1 MLWFVGLGISGTQSI
16 PIEVVKII
24 QKADFVYLEA
34 FTSPISKQ
42 HEDEI
47 KNMVNGSFK
56 IAKRWLVEDGQ
67 EILKTSKSS
76 TVVLLSYG
84 DPYVATTHIELRT
97 RAKLENIETNTIH
110 SASAITSMIGEAG
123 LQLYKVGR
131 VVTIM
136 NEKKSTITPYT
147 TIFKNLT
154 QGLHSV
160 LLLEYNHDKNYFLD
174 PKDAISNLLDVE
186 KEQKRNVLNND
197 TFAIIA
203 SRIGFETQK
212 IISGKFS
219 NLLKVDFG
227 EPPHSIIITGKLHFT
242 ESDAI
247 NVLTECLD
255 KPSDNS
261 TRIKSTSVQ
270 MIEKYVPMVRKALEE
285 IRPLYNDSKEFQE
298 VFENAELY
306 INDAENF
313 LKQGKDENAVLSI
326 GYADG
331 VPRNLSGKINVIYK
345 NTLYPQVGSITMDQM
360 MVDITGSNEIKVG
373 STMVLLGSDGDKI
386 ISPLEWARKSNT
398 IPWEILCSFK
408 NRLPRVQVD

>member
-1 MLWFVGLGISGTQSI
+1 MLWFVGLGVSGEESI
-16 PIEVVKII
+16 PVEVVKVI
-24 QKADFVYLEA
+24 QKADTVYLES
-34 FTSPISKQ
+34 FTSPIYKQ
-42 HEDEI
+42 HEE
-47 KNMVNGSFK
+47 KLKSLTGGNFK

-67 EILKTSKSS
+67 EILRAAKNS

-84 DPYVATTHIELRT
+84 DPYIATTHIELRT
-97 RAKLENIETNTIH
+97 RAKLENIETKTAH

-123 LQLYKVGR
+123 LQFYKVGR

-147 TIFKNLT
+147 TIFKNLA

-160 LLLEYNHDKNYFLD
+160 ILLEYNHDENYFLD

-212 IISGKFS
+212 IISGKFT
-219 NLLKVDFG
+219 NLLKTNFG

-247 NVLTECLD
+247 SVLTECLD
-255 KPSDNS
+255 KPLDNS
-261 TRIKSTSVQ
+261 SRIKSVSIQ
-270 MIEKYVPMVRKALEE
+270 MIEKYVPLVREALEE
-285 IRPLYNDSKEFQE
+285 IKPFYNDSKEFCEILQ
-298 VFENAELY
+298 NAELY
-306 INDAENF
+306 INDAEDF

-331 VPRNLSGKINVIYK
+331 L
-345 NTLYPQVGSITMDQM
+345 
-360 MVDITGSNEIKVG
+360 VDALRMAKGIDPK
-373 STMVLLGSDGDKI
+373 M
-386 ISPLEWARKSNT
+386 
-398 IPWEILCSFK
+398 
-408 NRLPRVQVD
+408 

>member
-24 QKADFVYLEA
+24 QEADFVYLEA

-76 TVVLLSYG
+76 TAVLLSYG

-110 SASAITSMIGEAG
+110 SASAITSMVGEAG
-123 LQLYKVGR
+123 LQFYKVGR
-131 VVTIM
+131 MVTIM
-136 NEKKSTITPYT
+136 NEKKSIITPYT
-147 TIFKNLT
+147 AIFKNLT
-154 QGLHSV
+154 QGLHSII
-160 LLLEYNHDKNYFLD
+160 LLEYNHDENYFLD
-174 PKDAISNLLDVE
+174 PKNAISNLLDVE

-203 SRIGFETQK
+203 SRIGFEAQK

-261 TRIKSTSVQ
+261 TRIKSISVQ
-270 MIEKYVPMVRKALEE
+270 MIERYVPMVRKALEE

-306 INDAENF
+306 IDDAENF

-331 VPRNLSGKINVIYK
+331 LVDALRIAKGIDPKI
-345 NTLYPQVGSITMDQM
+345 
-360 MVDITGSNEIKVG
+360 
-373 STMVLLGSDGDKI
+373 
-386 ISPLEWARKSNT
+386 
-398 IPWEILCSFK
+398 
-408 NRLPRVQVD
+408 

>member
-1 MLWFVGLGISGTQSI
+1 MLWFVGLGISGTKSI
-16 PIEVVKII
+16 SIEVEKMI
-24 QKADFVYLEA
+24 QEADFVYLEA
-34 FTSPISKQ
+34 FTSPISQ
-42 HEDEI
+42 THEEEI
-47 KNMVNGSFK
+47 KKIVNGNFK

-67 EILKTSKSS
+67 EILKAAKNS
-76 TVVLLSYG
+76 TVILLSYG

-110 SASAITSMIGEAG
+110 SASAVTSMIGEAG
-123 LQLYKVGR
+123 LQFYKVGR

-147 TIFKNLT
+147 NIFKNLT
-154 QGLHSV
+154 QGLHSII
-160 LLLEYNHDKNYFLD
+160 LLEYNHDKKYFLD
-174 PKDAISNLLDVE
+174 PKNAILDLLDIE
-186 KEQKRNVLNND
+186 KEQKRTVLSDD

-219 NLLKVDFG
+219 NLLKADFG
-227 EPPHSIIITGKLHFT
+227 EPPHSIIIPGKLHFT

-261 TRIKSTSVQ
+261 ARIKSISVQ
-270 MIEKYVPMVRKALEE
+270 MIERYVPMVRKALEQ
-285 IRPLYNDSKEFQE
+285 IKPLYGESKEFQE

-306 INDAENF
+306 IDDAENF
-313 LKQGKDENAVLSI
+313 LKQGKDEIAVLSI

-331 VPRNLSGKINVIYK
+331 LVDALRMAKGREPKI
-345 NTLYPQVGSITMDQM
+345 
-360 MVDITGSNEIKVG
+360 
-373 STMVLLGSDGDKI
+373 
-386 ISPLEWARKSNT
+386 
-398 IPWEILCSFK
+398 
-408 NRLPRVQVD
+408 

>member
-24 QKADFVYLEA
+24 QEADFVYLEA

-76 TVVLLSYG
+76 TAVLLSYG

-110 SASAITSMIGEAG
+110 SASAITSMVGEAG
-123 LQLYKVGR
+123 LQFYKVGR
-131 VVTIM
+131 MVTIM

-147 TIFKNLT
+147 AIFKNLT
-154 QGLHSV
+154 QGLHSII
-160 LLLEYNHDKNYFLD
+160 LLEYNHDENYFLD

-255 KPSDNS
+255 KSSDNS
-261 TRIKSTSVQ
+261 SRIKSISVQ

-285 IRPLYNDSKEFQE
+285 IRPMYNDSKEFQE
-298 VFENAELY
+298 IFENAKLY
-306 INDAENF
+306 IDDAENF

-331 VPRNLSGKINVIYK
+331 L
-345 NTLYPQVGSITMDQM
+345 
-360 MVDITGSNEIKVG
+360 VDALRMAKGIDPK
-373 STMVLLGSDGDKI
+373 M
-386 ISPLEWARKSNT
+386 
-398 IPWEILCSFK
+398 
-408 NRLPRVQVD
+408 

>member
-1 MLWFVGLGISGTQSI
+1 MLWFVGLGISGTRSI

-24 QKADFVYLEA
+24 QEADFVYLEA

-76 TVVLLSYG
+76 TAVLLSYG

-97 RAKLENIETNTIH
+97 RAKLENIETDTIH
-110 SASAITSMIGEAG
+110 SASAITSMVGEAG
-123 LQLYKVGR
+123 LQFYKVGR
-131 VVTIM
+131 MVTIM

-147 TIFKNLT
+147 AIFKNLT
-154 QGLHSV
+154 QGLHSII
-160 LLLEYNHDKNYFLD
+160 LLEYNHDENYFLD

-203 SRIGFETQK
+203 SRIGFKTQK

-331 VPRNLSGKINVIYK
+331 LVDALRIAKGIDPKI
-345 NTLYPQVGSITMDQM
+345 
-360 MVDITGSNEIKVG
+360 
-373 STMVLLGSDGDKI
+373 
-386 ISPLEWARKSNT
+386 
-398 IPWEILCSFK
+398 
-408 NRLPRVQVD
+408 

>member
-24 QKADFVYLEA
+24 QKADFVYLES
-34 FTSPISKQ
+34 FTSPIYKQ
-42 HEDEI
+42 QEEEI

-67 EILKTSKSS
+67 EILKASKSS

-97 RAKLENIETNTIH
+97 RAKLEKIETNTIH

-123 LQLYKVGR
+123 LQFYKVGR
-131 VVTIM
+131 IVTIM
-136 NEKKSTITPYT
+136 NEKKSIITPYT
-147 TIFKNLT
+147 AIFKNLI

-160 LLLEYNHDKNYFLD
+160 ILLEYNQDENYFLD
-174 PKDAISNLLDVE
+174 PKDAISSLMDVE
-186 KEQKRNVLNND
+186 KEQKRNVVNND
-197 TFAIIA
+197 TFAIVA

-212 IISGKFS
+212 ITSGKFS

-261 TRIKSTSVQ
+261 SRIKSTSIQ
-270 MIEKYVPMVRKALEE
+270 MIEKYVPMVRVALEE
-285 IRPLYNDSKEFQE
+285 VKPFYNNAKEFQE
-298 VFENAELY
+298 ILQNAELY

-331 VPRNLSGKINVIYK
+331 L
-345 NTLYPQVGSITMDQM
+345 
-360 MVDITGSNEIKVG
+360 VDALRMAKGIDPK
-373 STMVLLGSDGDKI
+373 M
-386 ISPLEWARKSNT
+386 
-398 IPWEILCSFK
+398 
-408 NRLPRVQVD
+408 

>member
-24 QKADFVYLEA
+24 QEADFVYLEA

-110 SASAITSMIGEAG
+110 SASAITSMVGEAG
-123 LQLYKVGR
+123 LQFYKVGR
-131 VVTIM
+131 MVTIM

-147 TIFKNLT
+147 AIFKNLT
-154 QGLHSV
+154 QGLHSII
-160 LLLEYNHDKNYFLD
+160 LLEYNHDENYFLD

-219 NLLKVDFG
+219 NLLKIDFG

-247 NVLTECLD
+247 RVLTECLD
-255 KPSDNS
+255 KPLDNS
-261 TRIKSTSVQ
+261 NEIKSISIQ
-270 MIEKYVPMVRKALEE
+270 MIEKYVPMVREALEE
-285 IRPLYNDSKEFQE
+285 IKPFYNNVKEYQE
-298 VFENAELY
+298 ILQNAELY
-306 INDAENF
+306 VNDAENF
-313 LKQGKDENAVLSI
+313 LKQGKDENAILSI

-331 VPRNLSGKINVIYK
+331 L
-345 NTLYPQVGSITMDQM
+345 
-360 MVDITGSNEIKVG
+360 VDALRIAKGIGPK
-373 STMVLLGSDGDKI
+373 M
-386 ISPLEWARKSNT
+386 
-398 IPWEILCSFK
+398 
-408 NRLPRVQVD
+408 

>member
-24 QKADFVYLEA
+24 QEADFVYLEA

-76 TVVLLSYG
+76 TAVLLSYG

-97 RAKLENIETNTIH
+97 RAKLENIETDTIH
-110 SASAITSMIGEAG
+110 SASAITSMVGEAG
-123 LQLYKVGR
+123 LQFYKVGR
-131 VVTIM
+131 MVTIM

-147 TIFKNLT
+147 AIFKNLT
-154 QGLHSV
+154 QGLHSII
-160 LLLEYNHDKNYFLD
+160 LLEYNHDENYFLD

-203 SRIGFETQK
+203 SRIGFKTQK

-285 IRPLYNDSKEFQE
+285 IRPLYNDTKEFQE

-331 VPRNLSGKINVIYK
+331 LVDALRIAKGIDPKI
-345 NTLYPQVGSITMDQM
+345 
-360 MVDITGSNEIKVG
+360 
-373 STMVLLGSDGDKI
+373 
-386 ISPLEWARKSNT
+386 
-398 IPWEILCSFK
+398 
-408 NRLPRVQVD
+408 

>member
-1 MLWFVGLGISGTQSI
+1 MLWFVGLGISGTRSI

-24 QKADFVYLEA
+24 QEADFVYLEA

-76 TVVLLSYG
+76 TAVLLSYG

-110 SASAITSMIGEAG
+110 SASAITSMVGEAG
-123 LQLYKVGR
+123 LQFYKVGR
-131 VVTIM
+131 MVTIM

-147 TIFKNLT
+147 AIFKNLT
-154 QGLHSV
+154 QGLHSII
-160 LLLEYNHDKNYFLD
+160 LLEYNHDENYFLD

-285 IRPLYNDSKEFQE
+285 IRPLYNDTKEFQE
-298 VFENAELY
+298 VFENAKLY
-306 INDAENF
+306 IDDAENF

-331 VPRNLSGKINVIYK
+331 L
-345 NTLYPQVGSITMDQM
+345 
-360 MVDITGSNEIKVG
+360 VDALRIAKGIDPK
-373 STMVLLGSDGDKI
+373 M
-386 ISPLEWARKSNT
+386 
-398 IPWEILCSFK
+398 
-408 NRLPRVQVD
+408 

>member
-1 MLWFVGLGISGTQSI
+1 MLWFVGLGISGTRSI

-24 QKADFVYLEA
+24 QEADFVYLEA

-110 SASAITSMIGEAG
+110 SASAITSMTGEAG
-123 LQLYKVGR
+123 LQFYKVGR
-131 VVTIM
+131 MVTIM

-147 TIFKNLT
+147 AIFKNLT
-154 QGLHSV
+154 QGLHSII
-160 LLLEYNHDKNYFLD
+160 LLEYNHDENYFLD

-247 NVLTECLD
+247 NVLTECID
-255 KPSDNS
+255 KSSDNS
-261 TRIKSTSVQ
+261 DGIKSISVQ
-270 MIEKYVPMVRKALEE
+270 MIERYVPMVRKALEE
-285 IRPLYNDSKEFQE
+285 IRQLYNNSEEFQE

-331 VPRNLSGKINVIYK
+331 L
-345 NTLYPQVGSITMDQM
+345 
-360 MVDITGSNEIKVG
+360 VDALRMAKGIDPK
-373 STMVLLGSDGDKI
+373 M
-386 ISPLEWARKSNT
+386 
-398 IPWEILCSFK
+398 
-408 NRLPRVQVD
+408 

>member
-1 MLWFVGLGISGTQSI
+1 MLWFVGLGISGTRSI

-24 QKADFVYLEA
+24 QEADFVYLEA

-76 TVVLLSYG
+76 TAVLLSYG

-110 SASAITSMIGEAG
+110 SASAITSMVGEAG
-123 LQLYKVGR
+123 LQFYKVGR
-131 VVTIM
+131 MVTIM

-147 TIFKNLT
+147 AIFKNLT
-154 QGLHSV
+154 QGLHSII
-160 LLLEYNHDKNYFLD
+160 LLEYNHDENYFLD

-270 MIEKYVPMVRKALEE
+270 MIERYVPMVRKALEE

-331 VPRNLSGKINVIYK
+331 LVDALRIANGIDPKI
-345 NTLYPQVGSITMDQM
+345 
-360 MVDITGSNEIKVG
+360 
-373 STMVLLGSDGDKI
+373 
-386 ISPLEWARKSNT
+386 
-398 IPWEILCSFK
+398 
-408 NRLPRVQVD
+408 

>member
-24 QKADFVYLEA
+24 QKADFVYLES
-34 FTSPISKQ
+34 FTSPIYKQ
-42 HEDEI
+42 QEEEI

-67 EILKTSKSS
+67 EILKASKSS

-97 RAKLENIETNTIH
+97 RAKLEKIETNTIH

-123 LQLYKVGR
+123 LQFYKVGR
-131 VVTIM
+131 IVTIM
-136 NEKKSTITPYT
+136 NEKKSIITPYT
-147 TIFKNLT
+147 SIFKNLI

-160 LLLEYNHDKNYFLD
+160 ILLEYNQDENYFLD
-174 PKDAISNLLDVE
+174 PKDAISSLLDVE
-186 KEQKRNVLNND
+186 KEQKRNVVNND
-197 TFAIIA
+197 TFAIVA

-285 IRPLYNDSKEFQE
+285 IRPLYNDTKEFQE

-331 VPRNLSGKINVIYK
+331 L
-345 NTLYPQVGSITMDQM
+345 
-360 MVDITGSNEIKVG
+360 VDALRIAKGIDPK
-373 STMVLLGSDGDKI
+373 M
-386 ISPLEWARKSNT
+386 
-398 IPWEILCSFK
+398 
-408 NRLPRVQVD
+408 

>member
-24 QKADFVYLEA
+24 QKADFVYLES
-34 FTSPISKQ
+34 FTSPIYKQ
-42 HEDEI
+42 QEEEI

-67 EILKTSKSS
+67 EILKASKSS

-97 RAKLENIETNTIH
+97 RAKLEKIETNTIH

-123 LQLYKVGR
+123 LQFYKVGR
-131 VVTIM
+131 IVTIM
-136 NEKKSTITPYT
+136 NEKKSIITPYT
-147 TIFKNLT
+147 AIFKNLI

-160 LLLEYNHDKNYFLD
+160 ILLEYNQDENYFLN
-174 PKDAISNLLDVE
+174 PKDAISSLLDVE
-186 KEQKRNVLNND
+186 KEQKRNVVNND
-197 TFAIIA
+197 TFAIVA

-212 IISGKFS
+212 ITSGKFS

-227 EPPHSIIITGKLHFT
+227 ELPHSIIITGKLHFT

-261 TRIKSTSVQ
+261 SRIKSTSIQ
-270 MIEKYVPMVRKALEE
+270 MIEKYVPMVREALEE
-285 IRPLYNDSKEFQE
+285 VKPFYNNAKEFQE
-298 VFENAELY
+298 ILQNAELY

-331 VPRNLSGKINVIYK
+331 L
-345 NTLYPQVGSITMDQM
+345 
-360 MVDITGSNEIKVG
+360 VDALRMAKGIDPK
-373 STMVLLGSDGDKI
+373 M
-386 ISPLEWARKSNT
+386 
-398 IPWEILCSFK
+398 
-408 NRLPRVQVD
+408 

>member
-1 MLWFVGLGISGTQSI
+1 MLWFVGLGISGTRSI
-16 PIEVVKII
+16 PIEVIKII
-24 QKADFVYLEA
+24 QEADFVYLEA

-67 EILKTSKSS
+67 EILNASKSS

-97 RAKLENIETNTIH
+97 RAKLENIKTSTIH
-110 SASAITSMIGEAG
+110 SASVITSMIGEAG
-123 LQLYKVGR
+123 LQFYKVGR

-147 TIFKNLT
+147 VIFKNLA

-160 LLLEYNHDKNYFLD
+160 ILLEYNHDENYFLD

-186 KEQKRNVLNND
+186 KEQKRSVLNYD

-203 SRIGFETQK
+203 SRIGFDTQK

-247 NVLTECLD
+247 NVLTECID
-255 KPSDNS
+255 KSSDNS
-261 TRIKSTSVQ
+261 DGIKSISVQ
-270 MIEKYVPMVRKALEE
+270 MIERYVPMVRKALEE
-285 IRPLYNDSKEFQE
+285 IRQLYNNSEEFQE

-331 VPRNLSGKINVIYK
+331 L
-345 NTLYPQVGSITMDQM
+345 
-360 MVDITGSNEIKVG
+360 VDALRMAKGIDPK
-373 STMVLLGSDGDKI
+373 M
-386 ISPLEWARKSNT
+386 
-398 IPWEILCSFK
+398 
-408 NRLPRVQVD
+408 

>member
-1 MLWFVGLGISGTQSI
+1 MLWFVGLGISGTRSI

-24 QKADFVYLEA
+24 QEADFVYLET
-34 FTSPISKQ
+34 FTSPISMQ

-47 KNMVNGSFK
+47 KKMVNGSFK

-67 EILKTSKSS
+67 EILKASKCS

-136 NEKKSTITPYT
+136 NEKKSIITPYT

-160 LLLEYNHDKNYFLD
+160 LLLEYNQDENYFLD
-174 PKDAISNLLDVE
+174 PNNAISNLLDVE
-186 KEQKRNVLNND
+186 KEQKRNVVNKD
-197 TFAIIA
+197 TFATVA

-212 IISGKFS
+212 ITSGKFS
-219 NLLKVDFG
+219 NILEVDFG

-247 NVLTECLD
+247 NVLTECID

-261 TRIKSTSVQ
+261 GRIKSTSVQ
-270 MIEKYVPMVRKALEE
+270 MIERYVPMVRKALEE
-285 IRPLYNDSKEFQE
+285 IRQLYNNSKEFQE

-331 VPRNLSGKINVIYK
+331 L
-345 NTLYPQVGSITMDQM
+345 
-360 MVDITGSNEIKVG
+360 VDALRMAKGIDPK
-373 STMVLLGSDGDKI
+373 M
-386 ISPLEWARKSNT
+386 
-398 IPWEILCSFK
+398 
-408 NRLPRVQVD
+408 